1 MDRPTIR
8 NVPTRKKKTR
18 RLGLEDRHGR
28 GMSKVFFRAIYA
40 YQLNQPSEMNLA
52 QEHYK

>member
-8 NVPTRKKKTR
+8 NVPTREKKTR
-18 RLGLEDRHGR
+18 RLGLEDRHER

-40 YQLNQPSEMNLA
+40 YQLKSA
-52 QEHYK
+52 QRNEPNARTL